1 VALPPGGALRMPS
14 DACARIWLEQLE
26 KI

>member
-1 VALPPGGALRMPS
+1 LSPRGDLRMPS

-26 KI
+26 EI